1 MFINLR
7 RLLGQLFTKSRT
19 INKTPLNKVSL
30 IVLIIIDI
38 FILVNVFMGLN
49 DVGQWY
55 ISPYE
60 AYPCYSQWN
69 NYLNSNSQNKDYE
82 FLTQSFDIVSPDY
95 QIASNSNVSQHYQ
108 NLSENKLGSVS
119 TTCMTF
125 AGYQEAITT
134 LENED
139 NFRTINKN
147 QESIFIL
154 QSANQ
159 TIREQYDS
167 TLLEKIAGQDTSQSI
182 NTTDASKAKQELEQ
196 NNQKIA
202 DLQEAITKTKT
213 EIVNSQ
219 ESRQFL
225 NYLQDET
232 TFKALQASYNR
243 ASFWYPS
250 IQIVFQ
256 FFFLCPLII
265 FAFSIHSLAQKKD
278 YGLVALIS
286 WHLLVIFFIPLVVKL
301 FEFLQFGVL
310 AQFIFELMREL
321 LGGLLFLVSYLYILA
336 IPLIGFGI
344 IKLCQL
350 FIFNTKLQAANRV
363 QKSRCIRCAKKLR
376 SDHSHCPHCG
386 YYQYQECSH
395 CHNLTYKHLPHCYH
409 CGAPQAMS
417 NE

>member
-1 MFINLR
+1 MFRNLR
-7 RLLGQLFTKSRT
+7 RLLGQLFSKSRK
-19 INKTPLNKVSL
+19 INKTPLNRVSL
-30 IVLIIIDI
+30 IVIIVIDI

-69 NYLNSNSQNKDYE
+69 NYLNSNSEDKDYE
-82 FLTQSFDIVSPDY
+82 FLTQSFDIVNLNY
-95 QIASNSNVSQHYQ
+95 QIDNNSPFSQRYQ
-108 NLSENKLGSVS
+108 NINEEKLGSVS
-119 TTCMTF
+119 TICMTF
-125 AGYQEAITT
+125 AGYQDAISTP
-134 LENED
+134 ENQE
-139 NFRTINKN
+139 NLRTINKH

-159 TIREQYDS
+159 TIRQQYDS
-167 TLLEKIAGQDTSQSI
+167 TLLEKIAGQDPSQSI
-182 NTTDASKAKQELEQ
+182 NNTDASKAKQELDQ

-202 DLQEAITKTKT
+202 DLQEEITKIKT

-225 NYLQDET
+225 DSLQEEKTFET
-232 TFKALQASYNR
+232 LKISYNR

-250 IQIVFQ
+250 IQIIFQ
-256 FFFLCPLII
+256 FFFLCPLILV
-265 FAFSIHSLAQKKD
+265 AFSIHSLAQKKN

-301 FEFLQFGVL
+301 FEFLQFGIL
-310 AQFIFELMREL
+310 AQFIFELIREL

-350 FIFNTKLQAANRV
+350 FIFNSKLQAANRV

-376 SDHSHCPHCG
+376 SDNSHCPHCG
-386 YYQYQECSH
+386 YYQYKECSH

-409 CGAPQAMS
+409 CGTSQIM